1 MTAMPI
7 TWGFMSS
14 GSYQIYFGRYELLA
28 NDVRNISVAVTG
40 DETFYLQC
48 WVTKY
53 PDGTYECFPMDGSHM
68 GEEKAGLKKVER
80 IVQIERLRMELE
92 IETDEKNRS

>member
-1 MTAMPI
+1 MDSDYI
-7 TWGFMSS
+7 REVKRYIEDELSEKGKS

-28 NDVRNISVAVTG
+28 NDVRNIYVAVTG

-53 PDGTYECFPMDGSHM
+53 PNGTYECFPRGREQYGR
-68 GEEKAGLKKVER
+68 GEGRIEKSETKNIEEAG
-80 IVQIERLRMELE
+80 
-92 IETDEKNRS
+92 